1 MQVFLLRMAFVSLST
16 LTQMGWFCDILLSFF
31 SPFVFDRFVK
41 GEGAVVIVL
50 KPVDMAI
57 ADNDHIY
64 SVASALT
71 TLRHDY
77 TH

>member
-1 MQVFLLRMAFVSLST
+1 MAFASLSMRT
-16 LTQMGWFCDILLSFF
+16 RMGWSDHILLSFF
-31 SPFVFDRFVK
+31 SPSVFDSFVK

-71 TLRHDY
+71 TLRHGFAY
-77 TH
+77 